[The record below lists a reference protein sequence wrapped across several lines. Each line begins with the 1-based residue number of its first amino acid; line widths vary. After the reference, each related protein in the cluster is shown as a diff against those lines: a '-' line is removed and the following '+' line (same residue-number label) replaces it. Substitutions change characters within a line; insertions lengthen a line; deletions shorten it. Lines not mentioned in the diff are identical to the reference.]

1 MWWERPCWIPGT
13 RVARKMTIPPCD
25 AATGGGGDDHP
36 HHCNNNIV
44 GDVVVVV
51 VDDECPYGGPP
62 MSMWMD
68 CWW

>member
-1 MWWERPCWIPGT
+1 
-13 RVARKMTIPPCD
+13 MTIPPCD
-25 AATGGGGDDHP
+25 AMGGGDDHP

-68 CWW
+68 CW

>member
-1 MWWERPCWIPGT
+1 
-13 RVARKMTIPPCD
+13 MTIPPCD
-25 AATGGGGDDHP
+25 AMGGGGGDDHP

-44 GDVVVVV
+44 VDDVVF

-68 CWW
+68 CW